1 MLESIRAYK
10 KKVLYFDDVYKSIAY
25 SKACREMLYWG
36 YMIEVRRKYIFPIEE
51 APDKQEFWDFSKEYL
66 TNREERIK
74 FCKALYYLSI

>member
-1 MLESIRAYK
+1 MLDKIQAYK

-25 SKACREMLYWG
+25 SKVCRELLYWG
-36 YMIEVRRKYIFPIEE
+36 YMMEVSRKLIEPIEN

-66 TNREERIK
+66 TDREERIK

>member
-1 MLESIRAYK
+1 MLEQVQAYK

-36 YMIEVRRKYIFPIEE
+36 YLMEVSRKLIYPIEQ
-51 APDKQEFWDFSKEYL
+51 APDKQEFWDLSKEYL
-66 TNREERIK
+66 TDRNERIK